1 MANKS
6 IDHHDAE
13 IAPEIAA
20 LKLEDKPD
28 GPGAAAMVAAG
39 IGVFT
44 LGLTIILAELST
56 AIHDFLEAFQG
67 SRGVGTLAGK
77 SSVAM
82 IVWLG
87 SWAALHYAWR
97 DKDIEI
103 KKMFNVGLV
112 LGLIGALFTFPP
124 FFELFK

>member
-1 MANKS
+1 MTNKM

-20 LKLEDKPD
+20 LNLEDKPD
-28 GPGAAAMVAAG
+28 GPGAAAMLAAG
-39 IGVFT
+39 IGVLT

-56 AIHDFLEAFQG
+56 GIHDFLENFQG

-77 SSVAM
+77 STVAM

-87 SWAALHYAWR
+87 SWAGLHYVWR
-97 DKDIEI
+97 DKDIDI

>member
-1 MANKS
+1 MTNKLV
-6 IDHHDAE
+6 DHHDAE

-20 LKLEDKPD
+20 LNLEDKPD

-56 AIHDFLEAFQG
+56 GIHDFLEAFQG
-67 SRGVGTLAGK
+67 SRGVGALAGK
-77 SSVAM
+77 STVAM

-97 DKDIEI
+97 VKDIDI
-103 KKMFNVGLV
+103 KKMFKVGMV
-112 LGLIGALFTFPP
+112 LGLIGAVFTFPP